1 VTPQLLIYN
10 PRKEKKM
17 KTLSTM
23 LLLFATLGLSA
34 SSAFAVGNPCAA
46 AKPEIDAKSITR
58 PQGYKPHAGDHKEL
72 ARAGKKL
79 WNDTKLSTN
88 GFSCNTCHQD
98 HGAFQKSFAQPYP
111 HQVAMVRDKAGV
123 KTVHLDEMIQA
134 CMVMPM
140 AAKPLPWNSRELA
153 ALTAYT
159 QDVQKTFKP
168 GAKAPANPCSAK
180 PANPC
185 AAKPANPCAS
195 KANPC
200 SMKKDMKANPC
211 APANPCAAKPANP
224 CAKK

>member
-1 VTPQLLIYN
+1 
-10 PRKEKKM
+10 M
-17 KTLSTM
+17 KTLSIM
-23 LLLFATLGLSA
+23 LLFSATLGGLSGGL
-34 SSAFAVGNPCAA
+34 AFAAGNPCAG
-46 AKPEIDAKSITR
+46 KPEIDAKSITR
-58 PQGYKPHAGDHKEL
+58 PQGYKPYAGDHKEL
-72 ARAGKKL
+72 AKAGEKL

-88 GFSCNTCHQD
+88 GFSCNTCHQN
-98 HGAFQKSFAQPYP
+98 HGAFQESFAQPFP
-111 HQVAMVRDKAGV
+111 HRVAMARDKAGM

-185 AAKPANPCAS
+185 AAKPANPCA
-195 KANPC
+195 
-200 SMKKDMKANPC
+200 KK
-211 APANPCAAKPANP
+211 
-224 CAKK
+224 